1 MYKVSVSLAFALSVR
16 MDIVQVGALMLSCC
30 C

>member
-1 MYKVSVSLAFALSVR
+1 